1 MFAKCCNSECRK
13 PFDHREGRLV
23 RFSRSEPNG
32 QLAENQRSIEHFWLC
47 GKCAQLFVFEYDSE
61 MNVRI
66 KLRDP
71 EPSKKSI
78 LFHSA
83 SAA

>member
-1 MFAKCCNSECRK
+1 MFAKCCNSDCRK

-23 RFSRSEPNG
+23 RFSKSSAQGEP
-32 QLAENQRSIEHFWLC
+32 AENQRSIEHYWLC
-47 GKCAQLFVFEYDSE
+47 GRCAELFVFEYDSE

-66 KLRDP
+66 KPRDR
-71 EPSKKSI
+71 ETHKTI
-78 LFHSA
+78 LFRSA